1 MKKSRPTLAHDM
13 DSTSK
18 TEDVVVITEM
28 GKLEKQR
35 KQAGRNNLNPA
46 ITSDRN
52 RAVLEEKTRRTH
64 TCSFFSFWYHQ
75 GIQSEW
81 EEPTHGLEHMAS

>member
-52 RAVLEEKTRRTH
+52 RAVLEEKNMENTH
-64 TCSFFSFWYHQ
+64 LQFHFLLVSSGHSIRVGGAY
-75 GIQSEW
+75 SR
-81 EEPTHGLEHMAS
+81 P